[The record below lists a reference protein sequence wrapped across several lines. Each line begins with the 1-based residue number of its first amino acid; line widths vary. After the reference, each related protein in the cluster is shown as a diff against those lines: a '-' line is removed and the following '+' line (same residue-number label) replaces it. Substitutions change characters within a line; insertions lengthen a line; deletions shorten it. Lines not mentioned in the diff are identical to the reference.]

1 MATPTLSES
10 QEPVPVIGEE
20 DKGLNLFEKRI
31 TKEDHSVPRRP
42 ASEDSDP
49 HLSADLSA
57 EAHLPAEAH
66 GSPMVGETTQEK
78 VTPSAFK
85 SKRYVIKRKGFTQEM
100 RFDKITARIER
111 FCYGLDADYVD
122 PSSVAQSIMENVHS
136 GVKTSQIDELAAEKC
151 AINAFKHPDFS
162 ILAGRIAVSN
172 LHKMTKHSWAETV
185 QDLYAYVHPK
195 TEEPAP
201 VVSKEFRDLVVE
213 NAETYQAMIDYERD
227 FYFEYFGLST
237 LLRAYLLKIDGKT
250 VERPQMM
257 YMRVAAF
264 IHGTDFA
271 RVKETYD
278 LISTKHFTHAT
289 PTLFNAGTPRP
300 QLSSCFLVK
309 MKEDSIE
316 GIFDTLKTC
325 ACISKYAGGI
335 GLSIHNI
342 RATDSY
348 IRGTGGQSNGLV
360 PMLRVFTDTARFVD
374 QGGGKRPGS
383 IAIYLEPWHA
393 DIEDWLLLKLNF
405 GKEEKRARDLFYAV
419 WVSDLFMERVKRNE
433 DWSLFCPNEAP
444 GLADVCGD
452 EFVALYERYEAEGRA
467 RKTLK
472 ARHLYHKILEIQIET
487 GTPYVLFKDAA
498 NSKTNHRHLGVL
510 KLSNLCA
517 EILEYVSEDEIAV
530 CNLASLCLNAFVK
543 HGADGRPYY
552 DFDDLIRVVRVAV
565 RNLDIVVTKN
575 YYPVPEAETSN
586 MRHRPVGLGVQGL
599 ADAVATM
606 GWAFDDEV
614 TMEWN
619 KRVFE
624 TIYYAAI
631 QESLAL
637 AKEKGAY
644 PTFAGSPMSK
654 GLFQFDLW
662 GVKAED
668 LHFDWSALREEV
680 MTHGLRNSLLV
691 ALMPTASTA
700 QIFGNNEAFEPFTS
714 NLYKRRV
721 TAGEF
726 LVVNRYLVKELCA
739 RGLWHK
745 DVRDAMIANGGSVQ
759 RIPCIPKDI
768 KRRYRTV
775 WEISQLKIIDMA
787 ADRGPFVDQTQSMN
801 LHIAD
806 PTPAKLQTCHFRA
819 YERGLKTGMYYLRSK
834 GQAQAA
840 KYTIDP
846 ELVSKLESNA
856 IVTFD
861 EESGVAQEGDIC
873 LSCGS

>member
-1 MATPTLSES
+1 MLGHT
-10 QEPVPVIGEE
+10 I
-20 DKGLNLFEKRI
+20 KEK
-31 TKEDHSVPRRP
+31 
-42 ASEDSDP
+42 
-49 HLSADLSA
+49 
-57 EAHLPAEAH
+57 
-66 GSPMVGETTQEK
+66 Q
-78 VTPSAFK
+78 TPSSFK
-85 SKRYVIKRKGFTQEM
+85 SKRYVVKRDGSRQEM

-111 FCYGLDADYVD
+111 FCDGLDADFVD
-122 PSSVAQSIMENVHS
+122 PTAIAQSVVENVHS
-136 GVKTSQIDELAAEKC
+136 GVRTSQIDDLAAEKC
-151 AINAFKHPDFS
+151 AINGFKHPDFC
-162 ILAGRIAVSN
+162 ILAGRMAVSN
-172 LHKMTKHSWAETV
+172 LHKKTKDSWPDTV
-185 QDLYAYVHPK
+185 EDMYNHTLEKSGKH
-195 TEEPAP
+195 AP
-201 VVSKEFRDLVVE
+201 LVAKAFYEMVK
-213 NAETYQAMIDYERD
+213 AHGATYQAMIDYSRD
-227 FYFEYFGLST
+227 FQFEYFGLST
-237 LLRAYLLKIDGKT
+237 LLRSYLIKVNGQT

-264 IHGTDFA
+264 MHGTDFA

-278 LISTKHFTHAT
+278 LMSTKYFTHAT

-300 QLSSCFLVK
+300 QLSSCFLVQ
-309 MKEDSIE
+309 MKEDSIA
-316 GIFDTLKTC
+316 GIYDTLKTC

-348 IRGTGGQSNGLV
+348 IAGTGGHSNGLV
-360 PMLRVFTDTARFVD
+360 PMLRVFSDTARYVD

-393 DIEDWLLLKLNF
+393 DFEDWLMLKLNF

-419 WVSDLFMERVKRNE
+419 WMSDLFMERVERNE
-433 DWSLFCPNEAP
+433 DWSMFCPNEAP
-444 GLADVCGD
+444 GLADVYGAK
-452 EFVALYERYEAEGRA
+452 FVELYERYEREGRA
-467 RKTLK
+467 RKTVK
-472 ARHLYHKILEIQIET
+472 ARHLFAKIHEVQIET
-487 GTPYVLFKDAA
+487 GTPYILFKDAA
-498 NSKTNHRHLGVL
+498 NAKTNHQHLGVL
-510 KLSNLCA
+510 KLSNLCS
-517 EILEYVSEDEIAV
+517 EILEYVSKDEIAV

-543 HGADGRPYY
+543 HNAEGCPYY
-552 DFDDLIRVVRVAV
+552 DFEDVIRVVRVIV

-575 YYPVPEAETSN
+575 YYPVPETERSN
-586 MRHRPVGLGVQGL
+586 LRHRPVGLGVQGM
-599 ADAVATM
+599 ADAIALM
-606 GWAFDDEV
+606 GWAFDDEEA
-614 TMEWN
+614 MAWN

-637 AKEKGAY
+637 AKEKGAF
-644 PTFAGSPMSK
+644 PTFEGSPTSK

-662 GVKAED
+662 GLKPED
-668 LHFDWSALREEV
+668 LYYDWAPLRAEV

-726 LVVNRYLVKELCA
+726 LVVNRYLVKELVA

-759 RIPCIPKDI
+759 NILCIPKDI
-768 KRRYRTV
+768 RRRYRTV
-775 WEISQLKIIDMA
+775 WEIRQTNLIQMS
-787 ADRGPFVDQTQSMN
+787 ADRAPFVDQTQSLN

-806 PTPAKLQTCHFRA
+806 PTPKKLQTCHFKA
-819 YERGLKTGMYYLRSK
+819 WKLGLKTGMYYLRTK
-834 GQAQAA
+834 GKAQAA

-846 ELVSKLESNA
+846 ELVAKLESNS
-856 IVTFD
+856 IVTF
-861 EESGVAQEGDIC
+861 EEEEGVAMEGDVC

>member
-1 MATPTLSES
+1 MATPSSFES
-10 QEPVPVIGEE
+10 QEPALLVTTTEE
-20 DKGLNLFEKRI
+20 GDETLRINEKATASI
-31 TKEDHSVPRRP
+31 KESTTTK
-42 ASEDSDP
+42 
-49 HLSADLSA
+49 
-57 EAHLPAEAH
+57 
-66 GSPMVGETTQEK
+66 GETTMKGEATGEK
-78 VTPSAFK
+78 STPYAFK
-85 SKRYVIKRKGFTQEM
+85 SKRYVVKRDGTRQEM
-100 RFDKITARIER
+100 RFDKISARIER
-111 FCYGLDADYVD
+111 FCYGLDADFVD
-122 PSSVAQSIMENVHS
+122 PSAISQSVIENVHS
-136 GVKTSQIDELAAEKC
+136 GVTTTQIDDLVAEKC

-172 LHKMTKHSWAETV
+172 LHKQTKDSWAETV
-185 QDLYAYVHPK
+185 KDLYNHRTEK
-195 TEEPAP
+195 TGDHAP
-201 VVSKEFRDLVVE
+201 MVSKDFYEMVVE
-213 NAETYQAMIDYERD
+213 HAETYQAMIDYERD
-227 FYFEYFGLST
+227 FVFEYFGLST
-237 LLRAYLLKIDGKT
+237 LLRSYLMKIGGKT
-250 VERPQMM
+250 VERPQAM

-278 LISTKHFTHAT
+278 LMSTKVYTHAT
-289 PTLFNAGTPRP
+289 PTLFNAGTTRP
-300 QLSSCFLVK
+300 QLSSCFLIQ
-309 MKEDSIE
+309 MKDDSIV
-316 GIFDTLKTC
+316 GIYDTLKTC
-325 ACISKYAGGI
+325 ACISQYAGGI

-348 IRGTGGQSNGLV
+348 IRGTNGTSNGLV
-360 PMLRVFTDTARFVD
+360 PMLRVFNDTARYVD

-393 DIEDWLLLKLNF
+393 DFEVWLDLKLNF

-419 WVSDLFMERVKRNE
+419 WTSDLFMERVERNE
-433 DWSLFCPNEAP
+433 EWSLFCPNEAP
-444 GLADVCGD
+444 GLHDVYGKD
-452 EFVALYERYEAEGRA
+452 FVELYERYEAEGRA
-467 RKTLK
+467 RKTVK
-472 ARHLYHKILEIQIET
+472 ARHLFHRILEIQIET
-487 GTPYVLFKDAA
+487 GTPYILYKDAA
-498 NSKTNHRHLGVL
+498 NAKTNHQHLGTL
-510 KLSNLCA
+510 KLSNLCS
-517 EILEYVSEDEIAV
+517 EILEYTAKDEIAV

-543 HGADGRPYY
+543 TGEDGRPYY
-552 DFDDLIRVVRVAV
+552 DFDAVIGVVRTIV

-575 YYPVPEAETSN
+575 YYPVPEAERSN

-599 ADAVATM
+599 ADAIAMM
-606 GWAFDDEV
+606 GWAFDEDAAKA
-614 TMEWN
+614 WN

-644 PTFAGSPMSK
+644 LTFEGSPTSK
-654 GLFQFDLW
+654 GLFQFDMW
-662 GVKAED
+662 EANPKD
-668 LHFDWSALREEV
+668 LHFDWSELRKEV
-680 MTHGLRNSLLV
+680 MAHGLRNSLLV

-739 RGLWHK
+739 KGLWHK

-775 WEISQLKIIDMA
+775 WEISQLEIIQMA
-787 ADRGPFVDQTQSMN
+787 ADRAPFVDQTQSMN
-801 LHIAD
+801 LHIAEA
-806 PTPAKLQTCHFRA
+806 TPGKLQTCHFKA
-819 YERGLKTGMYYLRSK
+819 WKAGLKTGMYYLRTK

-846 ELVSKLESNA
+846 AMVAKLESNS
-856 IVTFD
+856 IVTF
-861 EESGVAQEGDIC
+861 EEETGVAQEGEVC
-873 LSCGS
+873 LACSS